1 MQKRNPSLHWFLQIH
16 ILFGSSLLIFFGRP
30 YIALAAYGFLSIL
43 VYIRYSKNLQAAT
56 ADAQQEITSS
66 NCVADEIVMF
76 SQQIIPL
83 VLECENNL
91 SSVLSTQDDALDTL
105 TNSFSELK
113 NIVQKQQNCIEKLTH
128 GNESTEGSNDALY
141 ATEMRDF
148 ANSTTV
154 TLDRFIQTS
163 VDMSSSSSVLLKKVN
178 GIHEMMPT
186 IIRALSGIDDIAS
199 QTNLLALNAAIEAAR
214 AGEMGRGFAVV
225 ADEVRSLSNRST
237 QFSAL
242 IKQELER
249 IRLQIEQL
257 SHDAAAIAAH
267 DISYVLEA
275 KQDIQIA
282 LDNIILKSKADSQ
295 VTIELDE
302 IVKHLATALNNS
314 IRGLQFG
321 DINGQNIL
329 YTKEML
335 EFLSNQL
342 ETIKAHSNNGLGQ
355 FLEQQSETIRN
366 RQQTISNPVSSSS
379 MSSGEVEL
387 F

>member
-1 MQKRNPSLHWFLQIH
+1 
-16 ILFGSSLLIFFGRP
+16 
-30 YIALAAYGFLSIL
+30 
-43 VYIRYSKNLQAAT
+43 
-56 ADAQQEITSS
+56 
-66 NCVADEIVMF
+66 
-76 SQQIIPL
+76 
-83 VLECENNL
+83 
-91 SSVLSTQDDALDTL
+91 
-105 TNSFSELK
+105 
-113 NIVQKQQNCIEKLTH
+113 
-128 GNESTEGSNDALY
+128 
-141 ATEMRDF
+141 
-148 ANSTTV
+148 
-154 TLDRFIQTS
+154 
-163 VDMSSSSSVLLKKVN
+163 
-178 GIHEMMPT
+178 MMPT

-242 IKQELER
+242 IKQELES
-249 IRLQIEQL
+249 IRFQIEQL
-257 SHDAAAIAAH
+257 AHDAAAIAAH

-321 DINGQNIL
+321 DINGQSIL

-335 EFLSNQL
+335 EFLSSQL
-342 ETIKAHSNNGLGQ
+342 ETIKAHSNDDLRE
-355 FLEQQSETIRN
+355 FLEQQPETIRN
-366 RQQTISNPVSSSS
+366 RAQTNTNPVSSSS